1 MVILQA
7 QMYSLLYL
15 QRFFCNMTTV
25 TVKWRSNY
33 RKQGQFWNSLEYDEM
48 SDQISV
54 S

>member
-25 TVKWRSNY
+25 TVKME
-33 RKQGQFWNSLEYDEM
+33 KQL
-48 SDQISV
+48 
-54 S
+54 